1 MILVTSRCCCFIS
14 AHHDMTWLCS
24 GTGGLCFQCVAE
36 TSGRNGS
43 VRHQCCHQLGP
54 WRCSTGGSSEAVQ
67 RLAKTRSQSAGPV
80 HHCVTDK
87 VWGWH
92 WLSRWC
98 YCSIQANANKEL
110 WLVELWFKKKRFC
123 LSDRPHLLLLFL
135 HLTTSDLGFLLFFY
149 VSDMKTRKWSFS
161 LEDYKQLSKCVCLCV
176 FFLGDIC
183 HLVWPCC
190 VPYPVDRLSGIA
202 AVEVEPLP
210 RALIQA
216 FSARFEGRTDAMA
229 VDVPV
234 ADLSTIDPTLTSSLM
249 PFQREGVK

>member
-1 MILVTSRCCCFIS
+1 MLPPARPVTVQHWGLFWSCATVGKNPEPVCRASASLCHRQSLRLTLVITLMLLQRSSKCQQGTMVSGIVIL
-14 AHHDMTWLCS
+14 
-24 GTGGLCFQCVAE
+24 
-36 TSGRNGS
+36 
-43 VRHQCCHQLGP
+43 
-54 WRCSTGGSSEAVQ
+54 
-67 RLAKTRSQSAGPV
+67 
-80 HHCVTDK
+80 
-87 VWGWH
+87 
-92 WLSRWC
+92 
-98 YCSIQANANKEL
+98 
-110 WLVELWFKKKRFC
+110 KKKRFC